1 MNQSVLE
8 KDLIKLAKRFDER
21 GIKFIL
27 AGGYGLI
34 IKHRYVRREQLE
46 TLCDDVRHLNP
57 RSTMDLDLFLEVDL
71 IADPDHA
78 SWLRNEIQDLGYEP
92 SVKYFQFRKS
102 ERSQN
107 REVDLEIDLLSP
119 PPEERDDVHIKKPR
133 LRAKDVENDTE
144 KLHAYQTNEAI
155 TVDQKLTR
163 IQMGESKNA
172 QPEPFVYL
180 PNPFSYLILKFFAF
194 RDRKN
199 RAEQASSQEE
209 REVERDQAN
218 AHAFD
223 TYAILAMTT
232 EEEWDS
238 AEKLV
243 EAYDSHEVVNETRD
257 IISNDFLQD
266 DQPGIIAIKEQASRS
281 SVSIDESFLNEL
293 PKNLKTLFRLSE

>member
-180 PNPFSYLILKFFAF
+180 PNPFSYLILKFC
-194 RDRKN
+194 
-199 RAEQASSQEE
+199 
-209 REVERDQAN
+209 V
-218 AHAFD
+218 
-223 TYAILAMTT
+223 
-232 EEEWDS
+232 
-238 AEKLV
+238 
-243 EAYDSHEVVNETRD
+243 
-257 IISNDFLQD
+257 
-266 DQPGIIAIKEQASRS
+266 SR
-281 SVSIDESFLNEL
+281 
-293 PKNLKTLFRLSE
+293 PQK